1 MLMMQDI
8 HSRNPLSV
16 MPAGSGVP
24 GIFPEELSAPV
35 GIAVGRVLARRL
47 DEIIDGRLVIALAIG
62 VTSEVEVGA
71 GPDTV
76 TYTPVVVI
84 VVVSSVT

>member
-1 MLMMQDI
+1 MMQDT
-8 HSRNPLSV
+8 HSRNSLSV
-16 MPAGSGVP
+16 VPAGSGVP
-24 GIFPEELSAPV
+24 GRFPEELSAPV

-76 TYTPVVVI
+76 TYTSVVVI
-84 VVVSSVT
+84 VVVSPVT

>member
-1 MLMMQDI
+1 MLIMQDI
-8 HSRNPLSV
+8 HSRKSLSV
-16 MPAGSGVP
+16 MSAGSGVP

-35 GIAVGRVLARRL
+35 GVAVGRVLARRL
-47 DEIIDGRLVIALAIG
+47 DEIIDGRLVIALVIG
-62 VTSEVEVGA
+62 VTSEVEVEA

>member
-1 MLMMQDI
+1 MLMMQDT
-8 HSRNPLSV
+8 HSRNSLSV
-16 MPAGSGVP
+16 VPAGSGVP
-24 GIFPEELSAPV
+24 GRFPEELSAPV

-76 TYTPVVVI
+76 TYTSVVVI
-84 VVVSSVT
+84 VVVSPVT